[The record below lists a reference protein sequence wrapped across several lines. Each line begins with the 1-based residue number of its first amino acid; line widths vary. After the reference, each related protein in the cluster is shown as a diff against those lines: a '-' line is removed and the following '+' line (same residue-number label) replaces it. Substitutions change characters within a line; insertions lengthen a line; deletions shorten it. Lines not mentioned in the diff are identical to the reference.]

1 MKVEIVY
8 GDGKIGVFDTANL
21 VAGQP
26 FGRSCITAELVMR
39 FDMADSEGVCLDIH
53 HHDIA
58 EEADDADVPFA
69 NRCRGYRVCLAEAGE
84 LDGIESIVVDDRV
97 VAWRQAGR
105 SSTASASSGRSGSG
119 IRTPPTRG
127 TTTRHAA
134 STTTSK
140 RPAPTFAATPR
151 RSALCSGIRWRRSW
165 RRGRRRTPSP
175 RKTRRCSHVQMRAR
189 ILPMAFQSRVQVV
202 YVRFMWPLFG
212 IIPATANSL
221 RAR

>member
-1 MKVEIVY
+1 MTVEIVY

-105 SSTASASSGRSGSG
+105 FVDGVRFERAQRLWYSDSPNAGDNYKACSIYDYLEAARPDLRSGPQAVG
-119 IRTPPTRG
+119 
-127 TTTRHAA
+127 A
-134 STTTSK
+134 
-140 RPAPTFAATPR
+140 
-151 RSALCSGIRWRRSW
+151 
-165 RRGRRRTPSP
+165 
-175 RKTRRCSHVQMRAR
+175 RCGYPVEAFVEAR
-189 ILPMAFQSRVQVV
+189 QAENAQPEEDEEV
-202 YVRFMWPLFG
+202 
-212 IIPATANSL
+212 
-221 RAR
+221 